1 MYWFILNPY
10 LNNVM
15 ERETRVVTVCAEM
28 MSSNDCDRG
37 GSTRS
42 RCSRAAAV
50 ESVDPQRASSTAPC
64 TREKVPGSPT
74 TTVPPSPVTS
84 LENRSGNCKEKM

>member
-1 MYWFILNPY
+1 MLW
-10 LNNVM
+10 
-15 ERETRVVTVCAEM
+15 RETREVTVCTGM
-28 MSSNDCDRG
+28 MSSCWNDCDRG
-37 GSTRS
+37 GSIRS
-42 RCSRAAAV
+42 QCSQAAAV

-84 LENRSGNCKEKM
+84 LENRSGNCKEKMYKISIIKIK